1 MPNHVE
7 IRFFLGV
14 KSSSNCITES
24 ASYHETP
31 ENWRCLTD
39 NGRND
44 SQNQPAHNQVKSKAK
59 FLIDFFSKD
68 FIENT
73 KDGRSPLDGNNQIA
87 KPVIHQ
93 SQYDRCIRAS
103 NSNINHRM
111 VNDSQDI
118 FVGRTIGHRVI
129 NGG

>member
-7 IRFFLGV
+7 IRFFLGI

-31 ENWRCLTD
+31 ENGCRLTD

-44 SQNQPAHNQVKSKAK
+44 SQNQPAHNQVKRKAK
-59 FLIDFFSKD
+59 FLIDLFSKD

-73 KDGRSPLDGNNQIA
+73 KDGRSPLDDNNQIA

-93 SQYDRCIRAS
+93 G
-103 NSNINHRM
+103 
-111 VNDSQDI
+111 QDN
-118 FVGRTIGHRVI
+118 GRV
-129 NGG
+129 

>member
-14 KSSSNCITES
+14 KSSPNCITES

-31 ENWRCLTD
+31 KDWRRLTD

-68 FIENT
+68 FIEDAEN
-73 KDGRSPLDGNNQIA
+73 GRSPLNGKNRIA
-87 KPVIHQ
+87 KAVCFI
-93 SQYDRCIRAS
+93 
-103 NSNINHRM
+103 
-111 VNDSQDI
+111 
-118 FVGRTIGHRVI
+118 TIG
-129 NGG
+129 G

>member
-14 KSSSNCITES
+14 KSSSNCIRKS
-24 ASYHETP
+24 ASYHEAP

-44 SQNQPAHNQVKSKAK
+44 SQNQPAHNQVKSKAE
-59 FLIDFFSKD
+59 FLIDLFSKD
-68 FIENT
+68 FIEDA
-73 KDGRSPLDGNNQIA
+73 KDGRSPLNGNNEIA

-93 SQYDRCIRAS
+93 SQD
-103 NSNINHRM
+103 
-111 VNDSQDI
+111 D
-118 FVGRTIGHRVI
+118 GRV
-129 NGG
+129 

>member
-7 IRFFLGV
+7 IRFFLGI

-31 ENWRCLTD
+31 ENGCRLID

-44 SQNQPAHNQVKSKAK
+44 NQNQPAHNQVKSKAK
-59 FLIDFFSKD
+59 FLIDLFSKD

-73 KDGRSPLDGNNQIA
+73 KGGRSPLDDNNQIA

-93 SQYDRCIRAS
+93 G
-103 NSNINHRM
+103 
-111 VNDSQDI
+111 QDN
-118 FVGRTIGHRVI
+118 GRV
-129 NGG
+129 

>member
-14 KSSSNCITES
+14 KSSSNCIRES

-44 SQNQPAHNQVKSKAK
+44 SQNQPAHNEIKGKAE
-59 FLIDFFSKD
+59 FLIDLFSKD
-68 FIENT
+68 FIEDA
-73 KDGRSPLDGNNQIA
+73 KDGRSPLNGNNEIS

-93 SQYDRCIRAS
+93 SQYDWRIRACDS
-103 NSNINHRM
+103 HINHRM
-111 VNDSQDI
+111 VDDSQDV
-118 FVGRTIGHRVI
+118 FVGRTIGHRVV
-129 NGG
+129 NG

>member
-14 KSSSNCITES
+14 KSSSKCITKS

-59 FLIDFFSKD
+59 FLIDLFSKD

-87 KPVIHQ
+87 KQLFIKVKTTGVYEP
-93 SQYDRCIRAS
+93 A
-103 NSNINHRM
+103 M
-111 VNDSQDI
+111 A
-118 FVGRTIGHRVI
+118 T
-129 NGG
+129 

>member
-7 IRFFLGV
+7 IRFFLCI
-14 KSSSNCITES
+14 KSSSNCIIES
-24 ASYHETP
+24 TSYHKTP
-31 ENWRCLTD
+31 ENGCRLTD
-39 NGRND
+39 NGWND
-44 SQNQPAHNQVKSKAK
+44 SQNQPAHNQVKSKAE
-59 FLIDFFSKD
+59 FLIDLFSKD

-93 SQYDRCIRAS
+93 GQDDGRVRAS
-103 NSNINHRM
+103 NGNVNHRM

-118 FVGRTIGHRVI
+118 FVG
-129 NGG
+129 

>member
-31 ENWRCLTD
+31 ENWCRLTD

-59 FLIDFFSKD
+59 FLIDLFSKD

-87 KPVIHQ
+87 KPVIH
-93 SQYDRCIRAS
+93 
-103 NSNINHRM
+103 
-111 VNDSQDI
+111 
-118 FVGRTIGHRVI
+118 
-129 NGG
+129 